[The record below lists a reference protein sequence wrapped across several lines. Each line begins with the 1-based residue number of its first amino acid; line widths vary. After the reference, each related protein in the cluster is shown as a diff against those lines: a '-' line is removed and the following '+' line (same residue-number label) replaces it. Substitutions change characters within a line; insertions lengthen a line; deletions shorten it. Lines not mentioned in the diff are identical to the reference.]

1 MYFQR
6 RTLGDK
12 KINQSKNRF
21 LPAIERLESRD
32 TPSTLVSYGPFTNAG
47 TLLSAPSGFTEV
59 LGSVFYSATD
69 ASRGA
74 ELVKQTGSAISVYDI
89 ASGNAGSSPSQLLNA
104 GNNLYFVADIM
115 RLTEDI
121 EKLLFNCFVLTCR

>member
-59 LGSVFYSATD
+59 LGSVFDVTVGLSGVIVVV
-69 ASRGA
+69 SILSNVV
-74 ELVKQTGSAISVYDI
+74 LVIPD
-89 ASGNAGSSPSQLLNA
+89 
-104 GNNLYFVADIM
+104 
-115 RLTEDI
+115 
-121 EKLLFNCFVLTCR
+121 